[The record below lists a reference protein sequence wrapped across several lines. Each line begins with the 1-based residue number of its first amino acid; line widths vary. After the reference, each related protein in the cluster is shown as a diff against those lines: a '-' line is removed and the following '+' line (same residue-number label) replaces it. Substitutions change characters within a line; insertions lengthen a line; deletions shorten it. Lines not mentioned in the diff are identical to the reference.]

1 MADLLLEL
9 RGQHAIIVIEHDMG
23 FVRRLGSTITVLN
36 EGQILAEGSMDEVQ
50 ANPKVIEA
58 YLGR

>member
-9 RGQHAIIVIEHDMG
+9 RGEHAIMVIEHDMD
-23 FVRRLGSTITVLN
+23 FVRRLGSTVTVLN
-36 EGQILAEGSMDEVQ
+36 EGRILAEGSMDEVQ
-50 ANPKVIEA
+50 ANPQVVEA